1 MRLQDYPK
9 PKDDNGRGL
18 HWIPFTWGQ
27 VSDEH
32 KRVTDELHAHLQE
45 MNIRWVLILNGTGQE
60 WQANEYLVRKLVG
73 PDPAHPEIMPIIRI
87 GETFDLET
95 LAKKARGEQVGLDQA
110 RVRQIVHFYR
120 SLGVPYF
127 QLYNEPNH
135 IDEWPNW
142 IVPANASEI
151 VTEVWTQAALTVI
164 DAGGLPGLAPP
175 APGGSW
181 PGGDDLVMLARIF
194 DEIEARLTRAD
205 QDKLYDKMWVGI
217 HNYFLY
223 YPVLSLPADSHGFK
237 KFVWYEGII
246 KEKVGHELPLL
257 TGEGGLRLGPSPY
270 GDNAS
275 EAQVAASTKEACRY
289 MGQAPEYYFCNCF
302 WLLGSTIG
310 GGSDLWEPA
319 SWFRKDGSRQ
329 EVVTALKR
337 LGEYRRAP
345 QPPEEWFF
353 YRNGQDV
360 HHCHMVKGPF
370 LQAFRS
376 LGGLDYC
383 GYPASDE
390 VDEGGVTIQGFEKLT
405 LEKDPSGQVRVRGAA
420 PREIKVRIPK
430 ATELLAAQGL
440 SSVEIEQALAEVAA
454 TYGSAD
460 ELVAGEYKVTL
471 PGKETWSNQ
480 DVIDAFWIAGGRTGF
495 ALMDRAGISL
505 DDLVRDR
512 QGPYIGEPIE
522 RLPGL
527 THAEIGRIL
536 AALPPLARRVIA
548 FRIPTI
554 YALLEAQSLTSETM
568 AVALKLIAEKYGP
581 PELLTPGEYAVALPA
596 EPTPPLRG
604 EYTNQEIIDAFWI
617 AGGKSW
623 SLMNKAGLDL
633 GRLAANRQGIYIDP
647 AIDDLPNLT
656 PQERAWIKAALPAKA
671 PPPQPGGALGTV
683 PAGMPEIRWE
693 AAEASS
699 FTRGRHG
706 YAIDMIVL
714 HASGKSL
721 RDTLRMSSDP
731 AGVSFHY
738 VLDKDGTIYQSVQ
751 DGDTAHHCTL
761 EAVDPRREA
770 IIRPNY
776 RSLGIALVN
785 WGQMLREDGEM
796 AWDPYTDEQY
806 ESLAR
811 LVAYLC
817 QMHRIHRAFPPT
829 GPVTYAPAE
838 ELAYFNGIL
847 GYSALD
853 AVRPGPGPHFDWNHL
868 RRLAGF

>member
-9 PKDDNGRGL
+9 PNNDNGRGV

-32 KRVTDELHAHLQE
+32 KRVTDELHAQLQE

-87 GETFDLET
+87 GETFDPET
-95 LAKKARGEQVGLDQA
+95 LEKKARGEQVGLEQA

-135 IDEWPNW
+135 IDEWPNR
-142 IVPANASEI
+142 IVPANAAEI
-151 VTEVWTQAALTVI
+151 VAEVWSEAALTVI

-181 PGGDDLVMLARIF
+181 PGGDDLMMLARIL
-194 DEIEARLTRAD
+194 DEIEARLTRAQRD
-205 QDKLYDKMWVGI
+205 RLYDKMWVGI

-223 YPVLSLPADSHGFK
+223 HPVLSLPADSHGFK

-246 KEKVGHELPLL
+246 TEKVGHELPLL
-257 TGEGGLRLGPSPY
+257 TGEGGLRLGPPPY

-302 WLLGSTIG
+302 WLLGSAIG

-319 SWFRKDGSRQ
+319 SWLRKDGSRQ

-353 YRNGQDV
+353 YRNGYEVQR
-360 HHCHMVKGPF
+360 CHMIKGPF

-376 LGGLDYC
+376 LGGLGFC
-383 GYPASDE
+383 GYPTSGE

-405 LEKDPSGQVRVRGAA
+405 LEKDPSGQVRVRGTA
-420 PREIKVRIPK
+420 PREISVKIPTV
-430 ATELLAAQGL
+430 AELLAAQGL
-440 SSVEIEQALAEVAA
+440 STLEIEQTLAEVAA
-454 TYGSAD
+454 IYGSPD
-460 ELVAGEYKVTL
+460 QLVAGEYRVAL

-480 DVIDAFWIAGGRTGF
+480 DIIDAFWIAGGRTGF
-495 ALMDRAGISL
+495 ALMDRAGINL
-505 DDLVRDR
+505 GDLVRDR
-512 QGPYIGEPIE
+512 QGPYTGEPIE

-527 THAEIGRIL
+527 SRAEIDRIL
-536 AALPPLARRVIA
+536 AALPPLTRRVIA
-548 FRIPTI
+548 FRIPTV
-554 YALLEAQSLTSETM
+554 YALLEAQSLTSETLSL
-568 AVALKLIAEKYGP
+568 ALKLIAEKYGP
-581 PELLTPGEYAVALPA
+581 PELLPPGRYTVTLPV
-596 EPTPPLRG
+596 EPTLPVQS
-604 EYTNQEIIDAFWI
+604 EYTNQEIIDAFWV
-617 AGGKSW
+617 AGGRSW
-623 SLMNKAGLDL
+623 SLMNRAGLDL
-633 GRLAANRQGIYIDP
+633 GWLAANRQGVYTGP

-656 PQERAWIKAALPAKA
+656 AQEKAWIKAALPARA
-671 PPPQPGGALGTV
+671 TLMQPSGAMGAV

-693 AAEASS
+693 AAGAGS
-699 FTRGRHG
+699 FTKGRQG
-706 YAIDMIVL
+706 YAVDMIIL
-714 HASGKSL
+714 HASGRGL
-721 RDTLRMSSDP
+721 RDTLRMADHP
-731 AGVSFHY
+731 GGVSFHY
-738 VLDKDGTIYQSVQ
+738 VLDKDGTIYQCVQ

-761 EAVDPRREA
+761 EAIDPHREA
-770 IIRPNY
+770 MVRPNQ
-776 RSLGIALVN
+776 RSLGVALVN
-785 WGQMLREDGEM
+785 WGWMPREDGEM

-806 ESLAR
+806 QSLVR
-811 LVAYLC
+811 LVGYLC
-817 QMHRIHRAFPPT
+817 QMHRIRRAFPPT
-829 GPVTYAPAE
+829 GPATYAPAE

-853 AVRPGPGPHFDWNHL
+853 ATRLSPGPQFDWDRL
-868 RRLAGF
+868 RL